1 MSLNEGL
8 IQKRCQDIGDS
19 LKRLEKIKEVDMTRF
34 RNMLVHM
41 YLKIVYERMKRNKT
55 KNSVLSDLKGEKNE
69 SKKIQQKASF
79 EQSNHC

>member
-8 IQKRCQDIGDS
+8 IKKRCQDIEES
-19 LKRLEKIKEVDMTRF
+19 LKRLEKIKEVDMARF

-41 YLKIVYERMKRNKT
+41 YWKIEYKRMKRNKT

-69 SKKIQQKASF
+69 S
-79 EQSNHC
+79 